1 MNGFQLEDV
10 LPLTPLQ
17 AGMLFHALYDSHAVD
32 VYTAQF
38 VFDLEGTPD
47 TSALRAAVGGL
58 LRRHANLR
66 VGFLHEDLPEPV
78 QAVAARVPVPLE
90 EVDLTGPDGPAA
102 TEARLTAFLA
112 ADRTRRFDL
121 ATPPLMRFT
130 LLRTAPSRH
139 RLVMTAHHILLDG
152 WSMPLLV
159 RELFELY
166 ATGGDDSA
174 LPRVAPYRTYLAWL
188 AQQDRAEAL
197 DAWRTALAGIEAP
210 TLLAGRGRPGGR
222 GGPATAD
229 QSSADQSSAEQPS
242 ADQLSDEPSSAE
254 LPETLVLD
262 LDEATT
268 TRLRETARAHR
279 LTLNTLVQ
287 GAWGLLLTRLTG
299 RADIVFGTTVS
310 GRPPEIPGVE
320 SMVGLFINT
329 VPVRL
334 RPAADDTLATLLTRL
349 QEDQGRLLGAQ
360 FVGLTEIRE
369 ITGLDEL
376 FDTLTVFENYPLDAD
391 ALRTAQRGL
400 SGLAVTGFSGTDA
413 AHYPLTLTIAP
424 GDTLRIT
431 FGHRAA
437 VLGHD
442 EVARTAARMRRLLT
456 VMAHGLDL
464 RADAVPVLLD
474 GERETLLAQGRGA
487 GLPPGATGTSV
498 PEAVA
503 RVAARQPDKVAVTG
517 AGEELTYG
525 ELLRLSDGLAGALTG
540 LGAGRERGVGILVG
554 RSTAQVTASLAT
566 LRAGAAYVPLD
577 PRWPAERLARVA
589 EVAGLGVLVVDRTTR
604 THPWVR
610 GLPPGTAMVTVDP
623 AGRTVRGG
631 PDAPGTLPSDA
642 LLSRG
647 GGARLAY
654 VMFTS
659 GSTGLPKAVGV
670 THADITALAADG
682 TWRDGAT
689 DAVLMHSA
697 YAFDASTFEIWVPLL
712 TGGRVVLAPD
722 GALQPAVIRD
732 LVARHGVTAAFLT
745 TALFNVVAETDPGA
759 LGLLRLVAAGGE
771 AAAPG
776 VFQRLAAAHP
786 GTTVL
791 NIYGPTETTTFATRH
806 HVRPGDAPD
815 GAPPI
820 GRPLDGMRAHVL
832 DPALRPVPLG
842 AEGELYLSGPGVAR
856 GYLGRPG
863 LTATRFVAD
872 PFAGDGAR
880 MYRTGDL
887 VRRDQYGAV
896 HHLARADQQIKL
908 RGHRI
913 EPGEIEAV
921 LRADPSVRA
930 ACVLVRE
937 DLPGDRTLT
946 AYVVPAPGRTPDP
959 GLLAA
964 HVGRRLPAFMV
975 PAAIQALDAL
985 PLTPNGK
992 LDRQALPA
1000 PARPTAPAGRP
1011 PHGAH
1016 EEILAGLFADVLGV
1030 DRVAADDNFFSLGG
1044 HSLLATRLVG
1054 RVRTALETEADI
1066 RTLFENPTVATLATA
1081 LEHAARPARPALV
1094 PQERPATLPLSYAQ
1108 QRLWF
1113 LHRLEG
1119 PSATYNIPF
1128 AVRLD
1133 GPLDTEALRHALRD
1147 VVTRHASLR
1156 TVFPERDGG
1165 PCQHITDPGDLRLPL
1180 VVEAVDE
1187 EKLADRVRACAT
1199 EPIDIEH
1206 RLPIRATLLRIAD
1219 EAHVLALVIHH
1230 IAADGSSLAPFARD
1244 LSAAYRARLRAE
1256 APAWTEL
1263 RVDYADHALWQ
1274 RRLLG
1279 DESDGCGS
1287 GNGDESGGDGSG
1299 GAENV
1304 LGRQLKHWEQ
1314 ALKGLPEVVEL
1325 PWDRPR
1331 PAVARHSGATHA
1343 FALAPATARR
1353 VTELARAT
1361 GSTAFMVLQAA
1372 LSLALSRHGAG
1383 DDVPLGTAVAGR
1395 TDEAA
1400 TDLVG
1405 FFVNTLVLRTDLSG
1419 DPTFLELLHRVKEF
1433 DLSAYAHQ
1441 DVPFERLV
1449 ELLNP
1454 ARSQNH
1460 HPLFQTMLVLQNHT
1474 PAAPVDLPG
1483 LTVTP
1488 MAVDT
1493 AVSKFDLS
1501 FTFTETHD
1509 ADGTPDGMRATVDYA
1524 TELFDA
1530 ATVRG
1535 LTGRLVLLL
1544 DAVTA
1549 DPDRPMSTY
1558 ELLTAPERTRLTAWG
1573 TGPADDLP
1581 GSTVPA
1587 LYEEWAR
1594 RTPDAPAVRDARTTL
1609 TYAALDARADALAH
1623 RLTALG
1629 IGPEDRVAVALPR
1642 THDLLVGL
1650 LGVLKAGAAYVPLD
1664 PDYPADRLSYML
1676 EDSRPRLLLT
1686 TPDLRRRLPANP
1698 VPHLYATD
1706 PGEPGDGAAPPRRPL
1721 PEHPAYV
1728 IYTSGST
1735 GRPKGVV
1742 VTHRGAGAMAR
1753 AQRERLRVTPDSRVL
1768 HMASVSFDAAFWELC
1783 MALLSGAC
1791 LEIDERD
1798 ALLPGPALA
1807 ATVRERGATHL
1818 TLPPAALAV
1827 MPAGSLPTGTTLVL
1841 AGEACTPALVR
1852 DWAAGR
1858 FLVNAYGPTE
1868 TTVCAT
1874 MSAAQHSDGPLAPDR
1889 TVPIGIPVD
1898 GTRIHVLD
1906 DRLAPVPPG
1915 VVGELYVSGAGVARG
1930 YHARPGLTAT
1940 RFVADPAD
1948 PAGGRMYRTGDLVRW
1963 TTGGGPGGGHGELV
1977 YVSRVDDQVKLRGF
1991 RIEPGEIEAALTA
2004 LPGVAAACAV
2014 VREDRPGDRRLVAYT
2029 VPAEGAAGPDAS
2041 ELRAHL
2047 AAALPAHMVPAAFV
2061 RLDALPLTPN
2071 GKTDRRALPAP
2082 DRAAPAGG
2090 RAPRTDRERAL
2101 CQAFAETLGVDEV
2114 GVSDDFFALG
2124 GHSLLAVTLAQRIEE
2139 RCGRRPSLRALFA
2152 APTVEGVDRLLGS
2165 AAGEQGPPD
2174 TSEEADLAAEVR
2186 LARDI
2191 TGAGRYAPVPAPA
2204 RRPARPS
2211 VRPLLT
2217 GASGFLGAFLLRD
2230 LIETTGGPV
2239 DCLVRAEDAPRAA
2252 DRLRTNLERYG
2263 LWHPRYAE
2271 LINPVPGDLAAPG
2284 LGLSPE
2290 DRTALVRRLGP
2301 VLHNGAHVNF
2311 AAPYGELRAANV
2323 AGTEELLRLLADS
2336 ASPGMHY
2343 VSTTGVHAPAAGPAP
2358 VTLTETSPT
2367 GPAAALPDGYARSKW
2382 VAEGLVG
2389 IARERGLPVTVHRPG
2404 RISGDTATGACQ
2416 DRDLLWQLI
2425 KGCLQAE
2432 AVPDLPHGSTD
2443 WVPVDHVSAAVVA
2456 LVLAKG
2462 PADGTYHHTNPDA
2475 PGLDRVFEAAAR
2487 LGHEVRT
2494 LPVEQWEAR
2503 VAAQP
2508 DNAAQLFLGDGERSG
2523 GGATDHRRFDS
2534 GRTAEAV
2541 AALGVRLPPLTDEV
2555 LARYLTYFRGTG
2567 FLPAPRGVPA
2577 AS

>member
-1 MNGFQLEDV
+1 MTGFQLEDV

-47 TSALRAAVGGL
+47 VPALRAAVGGL

-78 QAVAARVPVPLE
+78 QAVATEVPVPLE
-90 EVDLTGPDGPAA
+90 VEDLTGPDGPAA
-102 TEARLTAFLA
+102 TEARLAAFLA
-112 ADRTRRFDL
+112 ADRIRRFDL
-121 ATPPLMRFT
+121 GTPPLMRFT
-130 LLRTAPSRH
+130 LLRTAPRRH

-159 RELFELY
+159 RELFALY
-166 ATGGDDSA
+166 ATGGDDTG
-174 LPRVAPYRTYLAWL
+174 LPRVAPYRGYLAWL
-188 AQQDRAEAL
+188 AQQDRTEAL
-197 DAWRTALAGIEAP
+197 DTWRTALAGVEAP
-210 TLLAGRGRPGGR
+210 TLLAGRGGAARPAPPEPAVPGEVPVSGEL
-222 GGPATAD
+222 PATF
-229 QSSADQSSAEQPS
+229 
-242 ADQLSDEPSSAE
+242 
-254 LPETLVLD
+254 VLE

-268 TRLRETARAHR
+268 RGLRETARAHR

-287 GAWGLLLTRLTG
+287 GAWGLLLARLTG
-299 RADIVFGTTVS
+299 RSDVVFGTTVS

-334 RPAADDTLATLLTRL
+334 RPEPGDTLATLLTRL
-349 QEDQGRLLGAQ
+349 QDEQGRLLGAQ
-360 FVGLTEIRE
+360 FVGLTEISE
-369 ITGLDEL
+369 ATGIGEL
-376 FDTLTVFENYPLDAD
+376 FDTLTVFENYPMDAE

-400 SGLAVTGFSGTDA
+400 PGLAVTGFSGTDA

-431 FGHRAA
+431 FGHRA

-442 EVARTAARMRRLLT
+442 EVARTAARMRRLLSA
-456 VMAHGLDL
+456 MSQGLDQ

-474 GERETLLAQGRGA
+474 GERATLLAQGQGA
-487 GLPPGATGTSV
+487 ELPPGTT
-498 PEAVA
+498 ETNVA
-503 RVAARQPDKVAVTG
+503 GALVRRAARQPDSIAVTG

-525 ELLRLSDGLAGALTG
+525 RLLRLADELAGALTG
-540 LGAGRERGVGILVG
+540 LGAGTESGIGILMG
-554 RSTAQVTASLAT
+554 RSTALVTASLAV

-589 EVAGLGVLVVDRTTR
+589 EVAGPRVLVVDEAARA
-604 THPWVR
+604 HPWLDR
-610 GLPPGTAMVTVDP
+610 LPAGTAVVTVDA
-623 AGRTVRGG
+623 AGRVLDGG
-631 PDAPGTLPSDA
+631 PAAPGALPPT
-642 LLSRG
+642 G
-647 GGARLAY
+647 HGAGLAY

-659 GSTGLPKAVGV
+659 GSTGAPKGVGV
-670 THADITALAADG
+670 THADITSLAADR
-682 TWRDGAT
+682 TWGDGVS
-689 DAVLMHSA
+689 DAVLLHSA
-697 YAFDASTFEIWVPLL
+697 YAFDASTFEMWVPLL
-712 TGGRVVLAPD
+712 NGGRVVVAPE
-722 GALQPAVIRD
+722 GALQPAAIRD
-732 LVARHGVTAAFLT
+732 LVDRHGVTAAFLT

-759 LGLLRLVAAGGE
+759 LGLLRLAAAGGE

-776 VFQRLAAAHP
+776 VLQRLATAHP
-786 GTTVL
+786 GTLVL
-791 NIYGPTETTTFATRH
+791 NVYGPTEATTFATLHR
-806 HVRPGDAPD
+806 VRPGEEPD
-815 GAPPI
+815 GIPPI
-820 GRPLDGMRAHVL
+820 GRPLDGMRAYVL
-832 DPALRPVPLG
+832 DAALRPVPAD
-842 AEGELYLSGPGVAR
+842 AEGELYLAGPGVAR

-872 PFAGDGAR
+872 PFAGTGAR

-887 VRRDQYGAV
+887 VRRDADGAL

-913 EPGEIEAV
+913 EPAEIEAV

-930 ACVLVRE
+930 ARVVVRE

-946 AYVVPAPGRTPDP
+946 AYVVPAPGRTPDA

-964 HVGRRLPAFMV
+964 HVGRHLPAYMV
-975 PAAIQALDAL
+975 PTAVESLDAF
-985 PLTPNGK
+985 PLTANGK
-992 LDRQALPA
+992 LDVHALPA
-1000 PARPTAPAGRP
+1000 PTRRATSAGRP
-1011 PHGAH
+1011 PSGAH

-1030 DRVAADDNFFSLGG
+1030 DRVAADDSFFALGG

-1054 RVRTALETEADI
+1054 RIRTALRTEADI
-1066 RTLFENPTVATLATA
+1066 RTLFENPTVAALATA
-1081 LEHAARPARPALV
+1081 LRDARRPARPALV

-1133 GPLDTEALRHALRD
+1133 GPLDTDALRMALHD
-1147 VVTRHASLR
+1147 LVVRHASLR
-1156 TVFPERDGG
+1156 TVFPERDGV
-1165 PCQHITDPGDLRLPL
+1165 PCQQITAPQDVTLPL
-1180 VVEAVDE
+1180 LVEAADE
-1187 EKLADRVRACAT
+1187 EKLADRVRAAAA
-1199 EPIDIEH
+1199 EPIDVGH
-1206 RLPIRATLLRIAD
+1206 RLPLRATLLRLAD
-1219 EAHVLALVIHH
+1219 DAHVLVLVVHH
-1230 IAADGSSLAPFARD
+1230 IAADGSSLAPLTRD
-1244 LSAAYRARLRAE
+1244 LGAAYRARLRAE
-1256 APAWTEL
+1256 APDWAPLPVE
-1263 RVDYADHALWQ
+1263 YADHALWQ

-1279 DESDGCGS
+1279 EPHGSDS
-1287 GNGDESGGDGSG
+1287 L
-1299 GAENV
+1299 AAH
-1304 LGRQLKHWEQ
+1304 QLAHWEA
-1314 ALKGLPEVVEL
+1314 ALDGMPELVEL

-1331 PAVARHSGATHA
+1331 PAVSRHAGATHA
-1343 FALAPATARR
+1343 FALDGSTARR
-1353 VTELARAT
+1353 IADLARAT
-1361 GSTAFMVLQAA
+1361 GSTVFMVLQAA
-1372 LSLALSRHGAG
+1372 LSLTLSRHGAG
-1383 DDVPLGTAVAGR
+1383 DDIPLGTAVAGR

-1400 TDLVG
+1400 ADLVG
-1405 FFVNTLVLRTDLSG
+1405 LFVNTLVLRTDLTG
-1419 DPTFLELLHRVKEF
+1419 DPTFLELLDRVKEF
-1433 DLSAYAHQ
+1433 DLSAHAHQ
-1441 DVPFERLV
+1441 DIPFERLV
-1449 ELLNP
+1449 ELRNP
-1454 ARSQNH
+1454 TRSQNH

-1474 PAAPVDLPG
+1474 PAAPVELPG
-1483 LTVTP
+1483 LTVSAVP
-1488 MAVDT
+1488 VDT

-1501 FTFTETHD
+1501 FTFTEIHG
-1509 ADGTPDGMRATVDYA
+1509 ADGTPEGMRATVDYA
-1524 TELFDA
+1524 TELFDS

-1535 LTGRLVLLL
+1535 LAERLVTLL

-1549 DPDRPMSTY
+1549 DPDRPLHTY
-1558 ELLTAPERTRLTAWG
+1558 EVLTAAERTRLTTRG

-1623 RLTALG
+1623 RLAALG

-1642 THDLLVGL
+1642 THELVVGL

-1664 PDYPADRLSYML
+1664 PDYPADRLAYML
-1676 EDSRPRLLLT
+1676 DDARPRLLLT
-1686 TPDLRRRLPANP
+1686 TPALHRRLPGSP
-1698 VPHLYATD
+1698 VPHLYPTEAVA
-1706 PGEPGDGAAPPRRPL
+1706 GAAPEGRAAARVR

-1742 VTHRGAGAMAR
+1742 VTHRGAGAMA
-1753 AQRERLRVTPDSRVL
+1753 ASQRKRLRVTPDSRVL

-1783 MALLSGAC
+1783 MALLNGAC
-1791 LEIDERD
+1791 LEIDERP
-1798 ALLPGPALA
+1798 ALLPGPTLA
-1807 ATVRERGATHL
+1807 ATVQERGATHL

-1827 MPAGSLPTGTTLVL
+1827 MAPGSLPTGITLAL

-1852 DWAAGR
+1852 AWAPGR
-1858 FLVNAYGPTE
+1858 HLFNAYGPTE

-1874 MSAAQHSDGPLAPDR
+1874 MSTAQRADGPLAPEH
-1889 TVPIGIPVD
+1889 TVPIGVPFD
-1898 GTRIHVLD
+1898 GTRVHVLD
-1906 DRLAPVPPG
+1906 DRLAPVPTG

-1930 YHARPGLTAT
+1930 YHGRPGLTAS
-1940 RFVADPAD
+1940 RFVADPSD

-1963 TTGGGPGGGHGELV
+1963 TTDPDDGGPGALV

-1991 RIEPGEIEAALTA
+1991 RIELGEIEAVLTA
-2004 LPGVAAACAV
+2004 LPGVTSACAV

-2029 VPAEGAAGPDAS
+2029 TPADGPECPGAT
-2041 ELRAHL
+2041 ELRARL
-2047 AAALPAHMVPAAFV
+2047 AATLPDHMVPAAFV

-2082 DRAAPAGG
+2082 DRTAPTGG
-2090 RAPRTDRERAL
+2090 RAPRTDRERVL
-2101 CQAFAETLGVDEV
+2101 CEVFAQTLGVDEV
-2114 GVSDDFFALG
+2114 GVTDDFFALG

-2152 APTVEGVDRLLGS
+2152 SPTVEGVDRLLGGTPGE
-2165 AAGEQGPPD
+2165 ADPRERTAGP
-2174 TSEEADLAAEVR
+2174 DLAAEIR
-2186 LARDI
+2186 LAPDI
-2191 TGAGRYAPVPAPA
+2191 TGAGRNAPVPAPA

-2211 VRPLLT
+2211 ARPLLT

-2230 LIETTGGPV
+2230 LLESTGEPV
-2239 DCLVRAEDAPRAA
+2239 DCLVRAGDEHRAA
-2252 DRLRTNLERYG
+2252 HRLRANLERYG
-2263 LWHPRYAE
+2263 LWHPRYAD
-2271 LINPVPGDLAAPG
+2271 LVRPVPGDLAAPG

-2290 DRTALVRRLGP
+2290 DRTALVRRLGL
-2301 VLHNGAHVNF
+2301 VVHNGAHVNF
-2311 AAPYGELRAANV
+2311 AAPYQDLRAANV
-2323 AGTEELLRLLADS
+2323 AGTEELLRLLAES
-2336 ASPGMHY
+2336 ASPAMHY
-2343 VSTTGVHAPAAGPAP
+2343 VSTTGVYAPPAGPDTAP
-2358 VTLTETSPT
+2358 LTETSPT
-2367 GPAAALPDGYARSKW
+2367 GPAAGLPDGYAQSKW

-2389 IARERGLPVTVHRPG
+2389 LARERGLPVTVHRPG

-2416 DRDLLWQLI
+2416 ERDLLWQLI

-2456 LVLAKG
+2456 LALSGRPG
-2462 PADGTYHHTNPDA
+2462 PRTYHHTNPDA
-2475 PGLDRVFEAAAR
+2475 PGLDRVFEAAVR

-2494 LPVEQWEAR
+2494 VPAEEWRDR
-2503 VAAQP
+2503 VAARP
-2508 DNAAQLFLGDGERSG
+2508 DNAAQLFLGDGSG
-2523 GGATDHRRFDS
+2523 SGSAAATDRRRFDS
-2534 GRTAEAV
+2534 ARTSEEA

-2555 LARYLTYFRGTG
+2555 LDRYLTYFHGTG
-2567 FLPAPRGVPA
+2567 FLPAPREA
-2577 AS
+2577 AAAP

>member
-47 TSALRAAVGGL
+47 VPALRAAVGGL

-102 TEARLTAFLA
+102 AEERLTVFLA

-130 LLRTAPSRH
+130 LLRTAPRHH

-210 TLLAGRGRPGGR
+210 TLLAGRSGPGGR
-222 GGPATAD
+222 GASA
-229 QSSADQSSAEQPS
+229 SADRLS
-242 ADQLSDEPSSAE
+242 AD

-262 LDEATT
+262 LDEDTT

-349 QEDQGRLLGAQ
+349 QEEQGRLLGAQ

-369 ITGLDEL
+369 VTGLGEL
-376 FDTLTVFENYPLDAD
+376 FDTLAVFESYPLDAE

-400 SGLAVTGFSGTDA
+400 PGLAVTGFSGTDA

-442 EVARTAARMRRLLT
+442 EVARTAARMCRLLT
-456 VMAHGLDL
+456 VMAEGLDL
-464 RADAVPVLLD
+464 RADAVSVLLD
-474 GERETLLAQGRGA
+474 GERETLLAQAQGA

-503 RVAARQPDKVAVTG
+503 RVAARQPDRVAVTG

-525 ELLRLSDGLAGALTG
+525 ELLHLSGELAGALTG
-540 LGAGRERGVGILVG
+540 LGAGTERGVGILLG
-554 RSTAQVTASLAT
+554 RSTAQIAASLAA

-589 EVAGLGVLVVDRTTR
+589 EVSSPCVLVVDETTR

-610 GLPPGTAMVTVDP
+610 QLPPGTAVVTVDP
-623 AGRTVRGG
+623 AGRVLHGG
-631 PDAPGTLPSDA
+631 PDAPGALPSGA
-642 LLSRG
+642 LLSCG

-670 THADITALAADG
+670 THADITALAADR
-682 TWRDGAT
+682 TWGDGAT
-689 DAVLMHSA
+689 DAVLVHSA

-712 TGGRVVLAPD
+712 RGGRVVLAPD
-722 GALQPAVIRD
+722 GALQPAAIRD

-776 VFQRLAAAHP
+776 VLQRVAAAHP

-791 NIYGPTETTTFATRH
+791 NIYGPTEATTFATRH
-806 HVRPGDAPD
+806 RVRPGDAPD

-832 DPALRPVPLG
+832 DTALSPVPPG
-842 AEGELYLSGPGVAR
+842 AEGELYLAGPGVAR

-887 VRRDQYGAV
+887 VRRDPDGAV
-896 HHLARADQQIKL
+896 HHLARVDQQIKL

-913 EPGEIEAV
+913 EPAEIEAV

-930 ACVLVRE
+930 AWVLVRE

-964 HVGRRLPAFMV
+964 HVGRHLPAFMV
-975 PAAIQALDAL
+975 PAAIQLLDAL

-1000 PARPTAPAGRP
+1000 PARQTAPAGRP
-1011 PHGAH
+1011 PRGAH

-1044 HSLLATRLVG
+1044 HSLLATRLLG

-1066 RTLFENPTVATLATA
+1066 RTLFENPTVATFATA
-1081 LEHAARPARPALV
+1081 LEDARRPARPALV

-1133 GPLDTEALRHALRD
+1133 GPLDTEALRQALRD

-1156 TVFPERDGG
+1156 TVFPERDGA

-1180 VVEAVDE
+1180 VVEAADE
-1187 EKLADRVRACAT
+1187 GKLADRVRACAT

-1206 RLPIRATLLRIAD
+1206 RLPVRATLLRLAED
-1219 EAHVLALVIHH
+1219 AHVLVLVIHH

-1244 LSAAYRARLRAE
+1244 FSAAYRARLRAE

-1263 RVDYADHALWQ
+1263 RVDYADYALWQ

-1279 DESDGCGS
+1279 G
-1287 GNGDESGGDGSG
+1287 GNGAPEDLS
-1299 GAENV
+1299 A
-1304 LGRQLKHWEQ
+1304 RQSAHWSA

-1331 PAVARHSGATHA
+1331 PPVSQHTGATHA
-1343 FALAPATARR
+1343 FAVDHDTARR
-1353 VTELARAT
+1353 VGELARAT
-1361 GSTAFMVLQAA
+1361 GSTVFMVLQAA
-1372 LSLALSRHGAG
+1372 LSLVLSRHGAG

-1419 DPTFLELLHRVKEF
+1419 DPTFLELINRVKEF

-1460 HPLFQTMLVLQNHT
+1460 HPLFQTMLVLQNQT

-1488 MAVDT
+1488 VPVET

-1509 ADGTPDGMRATVDYA
+1509 ADGTPDGMAATVDYA

-1535 LTGRLVLLL
+1535 LAERLVLLL
-1544 DAVTA
+1544 GAVTT
-1549 DPDRPMSTY
+1549 DPDRPLTTY
-1558 ELLTAPERTRLTAWG
+1558 EVLTAAERARLTAWG

-1581 GSTVPA
+1581 GSTVVS
-1587 LYEEWAR
+1587 LYEEWSR

-1609 TYAALDARADALAH
+1609 TYAALDTRAEALAR

-1629 IGPEDRVAVALPR
+1629 VGPEDRVAVALPR
-1642 THDLLVGL
+1642 THELLVGL

-1676 EDSRPRLLLT
+1676 EDAGPRLLLT
-1686 TPDLRRRLPANP
+1686 TPALHRRLPATP
-1698 VPHLYATD
+1698 VPHLYTTGPD
-1706 PGEPGDGAAPPRRPL
+1706 HPDGPGGGTAPARRPL

-1852 DWAAGR
+1852 TWAAGR

-1874 MSAAQHSDGPLAPDR
+1874 MSAAQHPEGPLAPDR
-1889 TVPIGIPVD
+1889 TVPIGVPVD
-1898 GTRIHVLD
+1898 GTRVHVLD

-1930 YHARPGLTAT
+1930 YHDRPGLTAT
-1940 RFVADPAD
+1940 RFVADPTD
-1948 PAGGRMYRTGDLVRW
+1948 PTGGRMYRTGDLVRW
-1963 TTGGGPGGGHGELV
+1963 TTGDGLHGELV

-1991 RIEPGEIEAALTA
+1991 RIELGEIEAALTA

-2029 VPAEGAAGPDAS
+2029 VPADGTAGPDGS
-2041 ELRAHL
+2041 ELRARL

-2071 GKTDRRALPAP
+2071 GKTDRRSLPAP

-2101 CQAFAETLGVDEV
+2101 CEAFAETLGIDEV
-2114 GVSDDFFALG
+2114 GVIDDFFALG
-2124 GHSLLAVTLAQRIEE
+2124 GHSLLAVALAQRIEE

-2165 AAGEQGPPD
+2165 AAGEQSAPETTAEP
-2174 TSEEADLAAEVR
+2174 DLAAEVR
-2186 LARDI
+2186 LAPDI
-2191 TGAGRYAPVPAPA
+2191 TGSGRNAPVPAPA

-2211 VRPLLT
+2211 ARPLLT
-2217 GASGFLGAFLLRD
+2217 GASGFLGAYLLRD

-2239 DCLVRAEDAPRAA
+2239 DCLVRAEDAPGAA

-2263 LWHPRYAE
+2263 LWHSRYAE
-2271 LINPVPGDLAAPG
+2271 LIHPVPGDLAAPG

-2290 DRTALVRRLGP
+2290 IRTALVRRLGP

-2311 AAPYGELRAANV
+2311 AAPYGDLRAANV
-2323 AGTEELLRLLADS
+2323 AGTEELLRLLAES

-2343 VSTTGVHAPAAGPAP
+2343 VSTTGVHAPSPVP

-2389 IARERGLPVTVHRPG
+2389 LARERGLPVTVHRPG

-2432 AVPDLPHGSTD
+2432 AVPDLAHGSTD

-2462 PADGTYHHTNPDA
+2462 PAGETYHHTNPDA
-2475 PGLDRVFEAAAR
+2475 PGLDRVFEAAVR

-2494 LPVEQWEAR
+2494 LPAEEWQAR

-2508 DNAAQLFLGDGERSG
+2508 DNAAQLFLGDGERAG
-2523 GGATDHRRFDS
+2523 GGAADHRRFDS

-2555 LARYLTYFRGTG
+2555 VTRYLTYFRGTG
-2567 FLPAPRGVPA
+2567 FLPDPRGVPA
-2577 AS
+2577 SS